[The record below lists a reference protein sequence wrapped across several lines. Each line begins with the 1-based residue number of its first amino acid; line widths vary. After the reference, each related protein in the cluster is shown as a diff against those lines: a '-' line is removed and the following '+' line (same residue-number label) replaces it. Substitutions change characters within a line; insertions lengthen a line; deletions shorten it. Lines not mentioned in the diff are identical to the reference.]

1 VPAAFID
8 SFSEVA
14 GEYRRARPTYPA
26 ALIAELAVLAPGRA
40 LAWDS
45 GTGSGQAAV
54 ALARHFDAVYAT
66 DPSEQQ
72 IANAQP
78 AERVTYAVEAAEAV
92 SLANGAVDL
101 VLAAQAMHWFDL
113 DRFYAQVQRV
123 LKPGGILAAIGYSW
137 FYIDEEVD
145 AAVEA
150 ALLRPMRPFWAAN
163 NSILWDGYRGIPFP
177 GEDIRVGL
185 PAIHL
190 RWSVDQVLGY
200 VRTWSAA
207 AKFRAS
213 EGEERFEAALASVRG
228 AWGEPG
234 RERQVVMPMQ
244 VRVSRLE

>member
-1 VPAAFID
+1 VHAAFID

-26 ALIAELAVLAPGRA
+26 ALMAELAALAPGRG

-54 ALARHFDAVYAT
+54 ALAHHFDAVYGS

-92 SLANGAVDL
+92 SLADGTVDL
-101 VLAAQAMHWFDL
+101 VLAAQALHWYNL
-113 DRFYAQVQRV
+113 DRFYAQVERV
-123 LKPGGILAAIGYSW
+123 LRPGGILAAIGYSW
-137 FYIDEEVD
+137 FYIDDEVD
-145 AAVEA
+145 AVVEE
-150 ALLRPMRPFWAAN
+150 ALLRPMRPYWAAN
-163 NSILWDGYRGIPFP
+163 NLILWDGYRGIPFP
-177 GEDIRVGL
+177 GGDIRVGQ

-190 RWSVDQVLGY
+190 LWSVDQMLGY

-213 EGEERFEAALASVRG
+213 EGEARFEAALASVRD

-234 RERQVVMPMQ
+234 RQRQVVMPMQ
-244 VRVSRLE
+244 VRVSRLA